1 MTHHAN
7 PDFWF
12 CYRNIPEDIQR
23 LADKA
28 YKLLQENP
36 RHPSLHFKKVG
47 ELWSARVNLNYRAL
61 AIEATDDY
69 VWFWLGT
76 HAEYEKLLG

>member
-1 MTHHAN
+1 MIHHAN
-7 PDFWF
+7 PDFWL
-12 CYRNIPEDIQR
+12 CYQGLPEDVQR

-28 YKLLQENP
+28 YQLLRDNP
-36 RHPSLHFKKVG
+36 RHPSLRFKKVG
-47 ELWSARVNLNYRAL
+47 ELWSARVGLNYRAL
-61 AIEATDDY
+61 AVAAADGY